1 MSRALLFPLGG
12 GGSST
17 QATTKKLAFF
27 RSGSSSLSF
36 KAFHSF
42 NCKRNLIF
50 PPISTSF
57 SCRLSTA
64 GDKQEDQVAVSSS
77 SSNNNNNNKLL
88 HRNINNIN
96 NDLLDNTGHEQQ
108 YNNKEILKRL
118 YEISRPERYLII
130 GSAATLAVTS
140 SITLLLPY
148 ACGHVLD
155 AAMESATSASDLDPF
170 QVSLGLFGLTC
181 TAGIGVGLRQYWLN
195 IAGNRLVSRMRRQL
209 FASILSQESAFFD
222 QNKSG
227 DLISRIANDAYF
239 IKSAVT
245 TEAVAGLRGVV
256 MSVGSTSLLFYTSPT
271 LAIISLLS
279 IPPVFLAARIVGRRL
294 KKNQKQVQELHGK
307 ATNVA
312 EEVLG
317 GIKTVQLFN
326 AEMMEYNRYSEAVN
340 AAHDKEIQVG
350 KTKALFDGVV
360 HVAANGAVLLVLGY
374 GGKLV
379 LRNEMTAG
387 DLTGFLMYSLL
398 MAGNLSSLSSTY
410 AEVIKSI
417 AAAGRSFDI
426 IDRVPQIPSSFRHG
440 RDNSDGNVGSYKV
453 SGRSDRHTEAVSI
466 SFRGVLFAYPARQD
480 VPVLGPNFSLDI
492 KAGENIAL
500 VGGSGSGKS
509 TVSLLL
515 ARLYELNSGSIYI
528 NGQNIESIDPER
540 LREQIGVVS
549 QESFLFD
556 GTIFD
561 NIRYGR
567 SSASDEEVMEAATA
581 AHVTHFT
588 DDLPLGLATQVGP
601 RGTQLRLV

>member
-1 MSRALLFPLGG
+1 M
-12 GGSST
+12 
-17 QATTKKLAFF
+17 
-27 RSGSSSLSF
+27 
-36 KAFHSF
+36 
-42 NCKRNLIF
+42 
-50 PPISTSF
+50 
-57 SCRLSTA
+57 
-64 GDKQEDQVAVSSS
+64 
-77 SSNNNNNNKLL
+77 
-88 HRNINNIN
+88 
-96 NDLLDNTGHEQQ
+96 
-108 YNNKEILKRL
+108 
-118 YEISRPERYLII
+118 
-130 GSAATLAVTS
+130 
-140 SITLLLPY
+140 
-148 ACGHVLD
+148 
-155 AAMESATSASDLDPF
+155 
-170 QVSLGLFGLTC
+170 
-181 TAGIGVGLRQYWLN
+181 
-195 IAGNRLVSRMRRQL
+195 
-209 FASILSQESAFFD
+209 
-222 QNKSG
+222 
-227 DLISRIANDAYF
+227 
-239 IKSAVT
+239 T

-312 EEVLG
+312 EEVFG

-326 AEMMEYNRYSEAVN
+326 AETMEYNRYSKTVST
-340 AAHDKEIQVG
+340 AHDKEIQVG

-379 LRNEMTAG
+379 LQNVLTAG

-410 AEVIKSI
+410 AEMIKSF
-417 AAAGRSFDI
+417 AAAGRTFDL

-440 RDNSDGNVGSYKV
+440 QGSSDGHVESDKV
-453 SGRSDRHTEAVSI
+453 TEAASI
-466 SFRGVLFAYPARQD
+466 TFTDIQFAYPARD
-480 VPVLGPNFSLDI
+480 VPVLGPHFSLDV

-515 ARLYELNSGSIYI
+515 ARLYELNNGSISI
-528 NGQNIESIDPER
+528 NGKNIESIDPAL
-540 LREQIGVVS
+540 LREQVGIVS

-556 GTIFD
+556 GTIAD

-567 SSASDEEVMEAATA
+567 SNASDEEVLEAARV

-588 DDLPLGLATQVGP
+588 DDLPQGLDTQVGP
-601 RGTQLRLV
+601 RGTQLSGGQRQRISIARVILKNPPIIVLDEATSALDARSEYHINQALHEMTKGRTVISIAHRLSTIKESDRIAVLKGGGVAEIGSFNELIESKGIFYKLVSKQLTDL

>member
-1 MSRALLFPLGG
+1 MSTAVLLTPLLRRHRMASSFVTGNGGLFSREAL
-12 GGSST
+12 
-17 QATTKKLAFF
+17 
-27 RSGSSSLSF
+27 
-36 KAFHSF
+36 HSF
-42 NCKRNLIF
+42 NSYNNNNF
-50 PPISTSF
+50 PPISSLF
-57 SCRLSTA
+57 SCRLLSTA
-64 GDKQEDQVAVSSS
+64 EDKKEGNNSLHHQN
-77 SSNNNNNNKLL
+77 SNLFDVTTKE
-88 HRNINNIN
+88 RR
-96 NDLLDNTGHEQQ
+96 
-108 YNNKEILKRL
+108 YNNQEILKRL
-118 YEISRPERYLII
+118 YEISKPERKLII

-148 ACGHVLD
+148 ACGTVLD
-155 AAMESATSASDLDPF
+155 GAIAASAAASDYNPF

-195 IAGNRLVSRMRRQL
+195 IAGNRIVCRIRRQL
-209 FASILSQESAFFD
+209 FASVLSQESAFFD
-222 QNKSG
+222 RNKSG
-227 DLISRIANDAYF
+227 DLISRLANDCYF
-239 IKSAVT
+239 IKSAMT

-279 IPPVFLAARIVGRRL
+279 IPPVFLTARIVGRRL

-312 EEVLG
+312 EEVFG

-326 AEMMEYNRYSEAVN
+326 AEAMEYNRYSTTVST
-340 AAHDKEIQVG
+340 AHDKEIQVG
-350 KTKALFDGVV
+350 KTKSLFDGVV

-379 LRNEMTAG
+379 LQNEMTAG

-410 AEVIKSI
+410 AEMVKSF
-417 AAAGRSFDI
+417 AAAGRTFDL
-426 IDRVPQIPSSFRHG
+426 IDRVPQIPSSFRRG
-440 RDNSDGNVGSYKV
+440 QDNSDGHVEKV
-453 SGRSDRHTEAVSI
+453 TEAASI
-466 SFRGVLFAYPARQD
+466 SFQDIQFAYPARD
-480 VPVLGPNFSLDI
+480 VPVLGPHFSLDV
-492 KAGENIAL
+492 KAGENLAL

-515 ARLYELNSGSIYI
+515 ARLYELNSGSISI
-528 NGQNIESIDPER
+528 NGKNIQSIEPAL
-540 LREQIGVVS
+540 LREQVGIVS
-549 QESFLFD
+549 QESVLFD
-556 GTIFD
+556 GTIAD

-567 SSASDEEVMEAATA
+567 SSASDEEVLEAARV

-588 DDLPLGLATQVGP
+588 DDLPHGLETQVGP